1 MNVIFVEIPELKK
14 ENVIVLE
21 MENIVKVLAVVI
33 LKMMPVVFVMELVF
47 LLVIAIVTVMLKTV
61 MVNAEV

>member
-1 MNVIFVEIPELKK
+1 M
-14 ENVIVLE
+14 
-21 MENIVKVLAVVI
+21 VLAVVI